1 MSDENRNKNKA
12 DLMSDENRDKN
23 KANLMKLM
31 PDENTEK

>member
-31 PDENTEK
+31 SDENTEK